1 MNLKNKIVGTTIIL
15 STTLFSLNL
24 PSLAQVPIQNLPR
37 TPGLTISGQITG
49 VWGNNFVVND
59 GTGQILVD
67 AGPSWWHSIDVSV
80 GEQVTVVGEYDDDD
94 FDAFSITYSDGTVM
108 TIRPAAG
115 PPPWAGGRRGR

>member
-1 MNLKNKIVGTTIIL
+1 MNLKNKIFGATIIL

-24 PSLAQVPIQNLPR
+24 PSLAQVPIQNLQR
-37 TPGLTISGQITG
+37 TPGLTISGEVTG

-80 GEQVTVVGEYDDDD
+80 GERVTVVGEYDDDD
-94 FDAFSITYSDGTVM
+94 FDRNQSGIQAPS
-108 TIRPAAG
+108 
-115 PPPWAGGRRGR
+115 